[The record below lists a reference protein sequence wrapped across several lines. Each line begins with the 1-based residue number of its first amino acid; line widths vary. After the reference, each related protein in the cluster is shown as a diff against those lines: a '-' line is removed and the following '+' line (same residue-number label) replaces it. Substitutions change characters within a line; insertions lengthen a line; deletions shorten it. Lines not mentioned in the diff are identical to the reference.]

1 MLDSSPTMIVV
12 VLWAAITLIYLVLV
26 GAQAFLGMREENTLF
41 LSAGESSLEAGQRD
55 LQKKVKRLA
64 PYLRTSGWASIG
76 LLVVIAG
83 MWAYSV
89 LKDLLR

>member
-1 MLDSSPTMIVV
+1 MLDSSPIMI
-12 VLWAAITLIYLVLV
+12 AIAVWVIVTVIYLLLV

-64 PYLRTSGWASIG
+64 PYLRVSGWASIG

-83 MWAYSV
+83 MWGYGV